1 MSSTHS
7 TSGDR
12 GHLEAVGGRRE
23 GRKAKGLSIERVFTR
38 AGADPFDA
46 VAWELRSA
54 KITGEGGEVV
64 FEQKD
69 VEIPKSWSQLAA
81 NVVVSKYF
89 RGPLGTPQRERSV
102 RQLIGRVVNTLGEWG
117 DVQGYFATPEDR
129 RTLTDEL
136 TPLLLHPNPP

>member
-23 GRKAKGLSIERVFTR
+23 GRKAKGLSIERAFTR
-38 AGADPFDA
+38 AGEDPFDS

-54 KITGEGGEVV
+54 KISGEGGEVV

-69 VEIPKSWSQLAA
+69 VEIPKTWSQLAT

-89 RGPLGTPQRERSV
+89 RGHLDAPDRERSV
-102 RQLIGRVVNTLGEWG
+102 KQLIARV
-117 DVQGYFATPEDR
+117 
-129 RTLTDEL
+129 
-136 TPLLLHPNPP
+136 